1 MMIVLY
7 SLVFILGL
15 CVGSFVLCALMRLH
29 DKNSFIQGRSE
40 CNVCRKNLRWFEL
53 IPIVSFIFLRG
64 RCRYCKAVIPWYYLV
79 AELGM
84 GVLYV
89 WGFWFYNLYNTS
101 TIQFGRDLFFITI
114 LVVIFTYDTLY
125 KLVIPG
131 IIGVGILG
139 GFIFNY
145 LILAPLSLFTATN
158 LAIAVVVGGGFF
170 LIQYL
175 ISKGRWIGG
184 GDVYIGMLM
193 GVWLGWP
200 LVLVAMF
207 ISYIIGASIGVVL
220 IAFKKK
226 QLQSEIALGSFLTVG
241 TLITLYFGEYFL
253 KLILF

>member
-15 CVGSFVLCALMRLH
+15 CVGSFVLCVLMRLH

-40 CNVCRKNLRWFEL
+40 CTACHKKLAWFEL
-53 IPIVSFIFLRG
+53 LPIVSFVFLRG
-64 RCRYCKAVIPWYYLV
+64 RCRYCRATIPWYYLV
-79 AELGM
+79 AELSM

-89 WGFWFYNLYNTS
+89 WVFWFYNFHHTS
-101 TIQFGRDLFFITI
+101 VAQLLRDLFFVTI
-114 LVVIFTYDTLY
+114 LGVIFIYDALY

-145 LILAPLSLFTATN
+145 LILAPWSL
-158 LAIAVVVGGGFF
+158 LAIVVGGGFF
-170 LIQYL
+170 LVQHF
-175 ISKGRWIGG
+175 ISKGRWIGI
-184 GDVYIGMLM
+184 GDAYIGIMM

-200 LVLVAMF
+200 LLLVAIL
-207 ISYIIGASIGVVL
+207 ISYIVGAVFGVMLVIL
-220 IAFKKK
+220 KKK
-226 QLQSEIALGSFLTVG
+226 KLQSEISLGSFLAIG
-241 TLITLYFGEYFL
+241 TLVALFFGEYFL